1 MTMMIIAYTKRID
14 LNMLIM
20 QFKIKYYSS
29 KINPNQI
36 ILGMKSIVR
45 DRKPYVS
52 CVTGIT
58 RQR

>member
-1 MTMMIIAYTKRID
+1 MTMMTIAYRKRID

-20 QFKIKYYSS
+20 QFKIKYYNI

-36 ILGMKSIVR
+36 ILGMKGRVR